1 MAEAARIGAFD
12 GLKPFGKTGK
22 FTLEPVEFRARFN
35 FRGSAAAARDLG
47 SAFGADL
54 SLTPMR
60 AGTGEAGRA
69 ALWLGPDEW
78 MLIAPVSEHQALIDL
93 VARVVIEP
101 HSLVDVSHRNAA
113 LTVSGSKVE
122 AVLNAG
128 NPLDLDV
135 SAFPVGMCTRT
146 LLGKCEIILWRTG
159 PFTFHIE
166 AFRSFMPYVHA
177 YLTEAARE
185 YTGG

>member
-1 MAEAARIGAFD
+1 MSEILTTARRSPLPPQGQALGGITLAPVAPRTRLILRGEAACEAAGAVL
-12 GLKPFGKTGK
+12 GLAIPRQPNRAA
-22 FTLEPVEFRARFN
+22 TL
-35 FRGSAAAARDLG
+35 
-47 SAFGADL
+47 
-54 SLTPMR
+54 
-60 AGTGEAGRA
+60 GERA

-177 YLTEAARE
+177 FLTEAARE